1 MVWGS
6 PGGREELGAFGTWKR
21 ASVAK
26 GQSDGSAKGPS
37 FSEARQ
43 CWGETG
49 VGRESVT
56 GGVFGFPPPPA
67 GFLLTD
73 TPPPFT
79 ELLAAKKTHTCE

>member
-56 GGVFGFPPPPA
+56 GGVFGFPGLFKRIRRTA
-67 GFLLTD
+67 SDF
-73 TPPPFT
+73 
-79 ELLAAKKTHTCE
+79 AKQIIQGPDVVT